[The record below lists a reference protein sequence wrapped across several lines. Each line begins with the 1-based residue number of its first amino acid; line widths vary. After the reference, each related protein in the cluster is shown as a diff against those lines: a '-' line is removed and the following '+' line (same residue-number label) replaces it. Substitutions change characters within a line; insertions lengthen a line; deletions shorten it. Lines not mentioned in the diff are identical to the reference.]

1 MQIFTKLR
9 RISIWSTVTE
19 EDISELLHPSDVS
32 TGMTNPVSSQTTS
45 FIRFLESVIMKSQGR
60 MELSPAT
67 QHSDLFFP
75 SILSPGKWNFFSRW
89 FWLLWESTSFPSQIF
104 ASYLVPLGKLWLL
117 RIQENKHLFTA
128 SSLHWCQG
136 EYADIWALQGLL
148 VFWERQTHMQKSW
161 CLATVNFRIIKIQ
174 TIAT

>member
-75 SILSPGKWNFFSRW
+75 SILSPGK
-89 FWLLWESTSFPSQIF
+89 
-104 ASYLVPLGKLWLL
+104 
-117 RIQENKHLFTA
+117 
-128 SSLHWCQG
+128 
-136 EYADIWALQGLL
+136 
-148 VFWERQTHMQKSW
+148 
-161 CLATVNFRIIKIQ
+161 
-174 TIAT
+174 